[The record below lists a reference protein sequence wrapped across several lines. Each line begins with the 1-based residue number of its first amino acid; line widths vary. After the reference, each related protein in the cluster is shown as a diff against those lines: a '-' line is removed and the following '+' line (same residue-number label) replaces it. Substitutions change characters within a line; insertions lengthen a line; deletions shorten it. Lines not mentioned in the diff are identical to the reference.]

1 MMDQNTP
8 EVNEDLGSGGKF
20 KNWLQ
25 DNIRIIISVLI
36 VVVIAVGIYSYSKRG
51 ETPATSEE
59 VAVEQPES
67 VAVVE
72 KETTAVTVIGDDK
85 KEAEE
90 KAEKVKE
97 KAEKVKEEAR
107 KAAEGVKEKAKET
120 GEKVEEKVASID
132 EGTKEEVKQ
141 KAGEAKDKVDQVIEE
156 AKQKVEEKKE
166 VKVDDQASSQSI
178 SEETG
183 EAFVETAVAGD
194 SLTTLSRKAL
204 KNYLEKNQDSS
215 LTPEHK
221 IYIEDYLRRNVGFT
235 GQVNVGT
242 QVSFSKNLIKDAIEK
257 SKTLNENQLNNLN
270 KYAAQV
276 PGL

>member
-1 MMDQNTP
+1 MMEQNNP

-20 KNWLQ
+20 KNWFQ

-59 VAVEQPES
+59 VAVEQPQS
-67 VAVVE
+67 VEITSE
-72 KETTAVTVIGDDK
+72 KTAVTVIGEDQ
-85 KEAEE
+85 KEAESEAKKVEEATE
-90 KAEKVKE
+90 KAVEEVEKKVEETE
-97 KAEKVKEEAR
+97 K
-107 KAAEGVKEKAKET
+107 
-120 GEKVEEKVASID
+120 KVEEKIANID
-132 EGTKEEVKQ
+132 E
-141 KAGEAKDKVDQVIEE
+141 EAKKETEKKAEEAKNKVDQVIEE
-156 AKQKVEEKKE
+156 AKNKVEEKKE
-166 VKVDDQASSQSI
+166 EPKQQEVKVDEQASSQSI

-221 IYIEDYLRRNVGFT
+221 IYIEDYLRRNVNFNGR
-235 GQVNVGT
+235 VNVGT

-257 SKTLNENQLNNLN
+257 SKTLNENQLNNL
-270 KYAAQV
+270 KRYAAQV

>member
-1 MMDQNTP
+1 MDQRTS

-51 ETPATSEE
+51 ETPVTSEE
-59 VAVEQPES
+59 VAVEQPQS
-67 VAVVE
+67 VE
-72 KETTAVTVIGDDK
+72 INKEEANAITVIGEDQ
-85 KEAEE
+85 KEAE
-90 KAEKVKE
+90 KE
-97 KAEKVKEEAR
+97 SEAVKEETA
-107 KAAEGVKEKAKET
+107 KEK
-120 GEKVEEKVASID
+120 EEA
-132 EGTKEEVKQ
+132 KEEVK
-141 KAGEAKDKVDQVIEE
+141 EEVDKVIEE

-166 VKVDDQASSQSI
+166 EPVQQEAKVNEQVSSQSI

-183 EAFVETAVAGD
+183 EAFVETAVTGD

-221 IYIEDYLRRNVGFT
+221 IYIED
-235 GQVNVGT
+235 
-242 QVSFSKNLIKDAIEK
+242 
-257 SKTLNENQLNNLN
+257 
-270 KYAAQV
+270 
-276 PGL
+276 

>member
-1 MMDQNTP
+1 MDQKTP

-20 KNWLQ
+20 KNWFQ

-51 ETPATSEE
+51 ETPVTSEE
-59 VAVEQPES
+59 VAVEQPQS
-67 VAVVE
+67 VE
-72 KETTAVTVIGDDK
+72 INSEETTAVTVIGEDQ

-90 KAEKVKE
+90 VKE
-97 KAEKVKEEAR
+97 
-107 KAAEGVKEKAKET
+107 
-120 GEKVEEKVASID
+120 D
-132 EGTKEEVKQ
+132 VKQ
-141 KAGEAKDKVDQVIEE
+141 KAEETKDKVDQVIEE

-166 VKVDDQASSQSI
+166 ESKQQEVKVDEQASNQSI

-215 LTPEHK
+215 LMPEHK
-221 IYIEDYLRRNVGFT
+221 IYIEDYLRRNVDHAG
-235 GQVNVGT
+235 GIDVGT

-257 SKTLNENQLNNLN
+257 SKTLNENQLNNLK
-270 KYAAQV
+270 KYVAQV
-276 PGL
+276 PSL